1 VDFGNGTFRIPK
13 AAHLSFLF
21 VTLASQRPDVRA
33 DCRELSR
40 RRNVFP
46 DCARILHGDEHD

>member
-40 RRNVFP
+40 RRNVFS